1 MKRILLVS
9 PLRGSDFAREDIVP
23 SEGEFQFPRALMPP
37 LDLATIKALT
47 PPDFEVDIWDESIR
61 GSIRDET
68 DLGKD
73 YDLFGATAYM
83 THLPWAREFARQ
95 AHRRGRPAVIGGP
108 GVSGAPDRCRGLFDV
123 VFIGEAEFTW
133 PQFLQDWQGGK
144 YRPEYRQV
152 QRPDVEASPAPR
164 WDDFAT
170 MAGDYLVAPVQ
181 TTRGCPFDCEFC
193 DVIHLFGRQ
202 SRHKAV
208 ETVLEEVANLQRLGM
223 RRVFFCDDNFIGEPK
238 YAKDVLRALI
248 PLNNSFER
256 PLGYGTQLTLNV
268 AKDEELLE
276 LMAACN
282 FGPVL
287 IGIESPRQECL
298 REANKPQNYK
308 TDVIADLKR
317 IQSYGIS
324 IRGNMIVGFD
334 HDDLAIFDETFDF
347 LEDAGI
353 ANPGVSVLK
362 AYPGT
367 PLLARLQRE
376 GRVIEIDD
384 DHYHSPAL
392 AMTNIIPKQM
402 SRVDLMHGA
411 VALHQR
417 LRDWDNFAARVKK
430 LLAGIKRK
438 PERAAKNA
446 APDPKHAA
454 LFLKFIMTLEPKA
467 QKVIFQLMGETERRA
482 PWMKE
487 SVAALILHQV
497 GYARNLPTLV
507 KAFHDRIELESSPA
521 YRPKVIRTLPRI
533 PPNFKAL
540 VHRGAFPQTYH
551 AVLDGL
557 HDARLVPEA
566 LIRVWKDFLI
576 RWGETFTNFEDYHD
590 QHLRELC
597 DRYIEQGNAGQFS
610 DAQVNARVDGLNDQQ
625 LRRLAGEILV
635 SVEQDLR
642 GVPQTPDLSL
652 AVG

>member
-1 MKRILLVS
+1 MQRILLVS

-61 GSIRDET
+61 GPIREDT

-73 YDLFGATAYM
+73 YDLLGATAYM
-83 THLPWAREFARQ
+83 THIPWAQEFAKK
-95 AHRRGRPAVIGGP
+95 ARRLGKPVVIGGP
-108 GVSGAPDRCRGLFDV
+108 GVSGAPERCRNLFDV

-133 PQFLQDWQGGK
+133 RQFLQDWRRGK
-144 YRPEYRQV
+144 HRPEYRQV
-152 QRPDVEASPAPR
+152 ERPDVEDSPAPC
-164 WDDFAT
+164 WDDFAG
-170 MAGDYLVAPVQ
+170 MANDYLVGPVQ

-202 SRHKAV
+202 SRHKPV
-208 ETVLEEVANLQRLGM
+208 ETVLKEVANLKRLGM

-238 YAKDVLRALI
+238 YAKELLRSLV

-268 AKDEELLE
+268 AKDDELLE
-276 LMAACN
+276 LMADCN

-287 IGIESPRQECL
+287 IGVESPRQECL

-308 TDVIADLKR
+308 TDIIADLKK
-317 IQSYGIS
+317 IQSLGIS
-324 IRGNMIVGFD
+324 VRANMIVGFD
-334 HDDLAIFDETFDF
+334 HDDLAIFDETFEF
-347 LEDAGI
+347 LQDSGT

-376 GRVIEIDD
+376 GRVIQVED

-392 AMTNIIPKQM
+392 AMTNIVPKQM
-402 SRVDLMHGA
+402 SRVELMRGA
-411 VALHQR
+411 VDLHQR

-430 LLAGIKRK
+430 MLAGIKRK
-438 PERAAKNA
+438 PDRGGKSG
-446 APDPKHAA
+446 APDPKHAG

-467 QKVIFQLMGETERRA
+467 QKVIFELMGETERRA
-482 PWMKE
+482 PWLKE
-487 SVAALILHQV
+487 TVGALVLHQV

-507 KAFHDRIELESSPA
+507 RTFQDRIDLESSPG
-521 YRPKVIRTLPRI
+521 YEPRVIRTLPRI
-533 PPNFKAL
+533 PTNFKNT
-540 VHRGAFPQTYH
+540 VHRDAFPRTYR
-551 AVLDGL
+551 AVVAGL
-557 HDARLVPEA
+557 GDTRLVPEA

-576 RWGETFTNFEDYHD
+576 RWGETFTTFEDYHYE
-590 QHLRELC
+590 HLRELC
-597 DRYIEQGNAGQFS
+597 DRSIEQGNAGQFS
-610 DAQVNARVDGLNDQQ
+610 DAQVNAAVDGLTDQQ
-625 LRRLAGEILV
+625 LRRLAGEVLV

-642 GVPQTPDLSL
+642 GVPQEDRVSF
-652 AVG
+652 AAG